1 MSGYLKVD
9 HNNLIALGEYIRSQ
23 RVKNKIGLREMAKML
38 DISSAYLSNLETG
51 KHSMANPLLL
61 KKIAEILGIDHLKL
75 YKIIGYTN
83 QDLNDILAKSQIE
96 KNIPEKKLEKI
107 LGALE
112 KFDEDE
118 FELIERYIE
127 LLKGKK

>member
-9 HNNLIALGEYIRSQ
+9 HENLIALGEYIRNL
-23 RVKNKIGLREMAKML
+23 RVKHKIGLREMAKML

-61 KKIAEILGIDHLKL
+61 KKIAEILRIDHLKL

-83 QDLNDILAKSQIE
+83 QDLDDIRAENKAKPGLSDKKINQIM
-96 KNIPEKKLEKI
+96 
-107 LGALE
+107 GALE
-112 KFDEDE
+112 NFDESE
-118 FELIERYIE
+118 FELIERYID
-127 LLKGKK
+127 LLKGRK

>member
-9 HNNLIALGEYIRSQ
+9 HNLLIALGEYIRSQ
-23 RVKNKIGLREMAKML
+23 RVKKGIGLREMAKML
-38 DISSAYLSNLETG
+38 NISNAYLSNLETG

-61 KKIAEILGIDHLKL
+61 KKIAEILNIDHLKL

-83 QDLNDILAKSQIE
+83 HDLEDILAKKE
-96 KNIPEKKLEKI
+96 EKKAISDEKI
-107 LGALE
+107 DSIMNALE

-118 FELIERYIE
+118 FELIEKYIQ